1 MSVNKVFLV
10 GRLGRDPEEFTT
22 TTGKVVSTFSLA
34 TDRKYTN
41 EKGEKVEETEWHSC
55 AAYGKV
61 AEVINKYLKKGR
73 QVYLEGFLRTREFT
87 GKDGVKRWK
96 TEVIVNTMQMIGS
109 ASQSEGSAAYQSGAT
124 PYQATKQSASTSSD
138 EVPF

>member
-1 MSVNKVFLV
+1 MSVNKVILV

-109 ASQSEGSAAYQSGAT
+109 ASQSEGSADYQSGNTA
-124 PYQATKQSASTSSD
+124 YQPKQTASTSSED
-138 EVPF
+138 IPF